1 MSGEVIPWAPNQEAI
16 ILRPRTLPRRL
27 AVVLLGVVCVATLGG
42 CAWDKN
48 IRFTNVSTS
57 WVQVRF
63 YVRDKGTSPQ
73 SSAELVGRRTVRIAP
88 GGSASY
94 VPYRANLVHVQV
106 EPVTASWQPSGRQYW
121 LELLREPP
129 VNIVAL
135 GSSNKLT
142 FETGP
147 DTVAIIPDREITGGR
162 YHYTIV
168 DTSRQNSN

>member
-1 MSGEVIPWAPNQEAI
+1 M
-16 ILRPRTLPRRL
+16 RPQVLNRRL
-27 AVVLLGVVCVATLGG
+27 AMALICAVCVTTLGG
-42 CAWDKN
+42 CAWDKS
-48 IRFTNVSTS
+48 IRFTNVSSS

-63 YVRDKGTSPQ
+63 YVRDKGTSSH
-73 SSAELVGRRTVRIAP
+73 SSAELVSRRTVRIEP

-94 VPYRANLVHVQV
+94 VPYRAGLVHVQV

-162 YHYTIV
+162 YQYTIV
-168 DTSRQNSN
+168 DTSGQNSN